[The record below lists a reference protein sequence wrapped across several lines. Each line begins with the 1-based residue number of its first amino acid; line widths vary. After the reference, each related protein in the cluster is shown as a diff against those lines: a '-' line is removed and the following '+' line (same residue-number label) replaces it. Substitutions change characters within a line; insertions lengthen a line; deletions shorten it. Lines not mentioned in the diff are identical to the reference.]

1 MADESRCYRRRMS
14 AAIDP
19 YDMLDIDHL
28 LSDDERA
35 VRDTAREWVRG
46 RILPEVEDWYEAGD
60 FPARE
65 LAKELGEMGF
75 LGMQLHGEGMLGLNA
90 VGYGLVEL
98 ELEAG
103 DSGLRSFVS
112 VQSALAMF
120 AILTYGS
127 DEQRAEWLGRMTSGD
142 AIGCFGLS
150 EPDSGSDPGSM
161 RTFARRDGDD
171 WVLSGTKMWITNG
184 SVSDVAIVWANTD
197 DGVRGF
203 VVPCDAPGFS
213 APDIHKKM
221 SLRASVTSELVM
233 DDVRLPAGAV
243 LPGVEGLKGP
253 LTCLNEARFGIVWG
267 VMGAARACFESA
279 LNYSKERVQ
288 FGKPIGAFQLTQK
301 KLADMALEIEKGT
314 LLAYHLGRMKDEG
327 RLRPEHVSIGKLNNT
342 REALKIARSS
352 RGILGANGITLE
364 YPIMR
369 HMTNLESVITY
380 EGTEEVHTLVIGGL
394 LTGHRAFV

>member
-1 MADESRCYRRRMS
+1 MSDVKPLDLLDLDALLTDE
-14 AAIDP
+14 
-19 YDMLDIDHL
+19 
-28 LSDDERA
+28 ERQI
-35 VRDTAREWVRG
+35 RDLAREWVRD
-46 RILPEVEDWYEAGD
+46 RILPEVEDWFERGE

-65 LAKELGEMGF
+65 LAKELGGQLGF
-75 LGMQLHGEGMLGLNA
+75 FGMQLDDGEGA
-90 VGYGLVEL
+90 TVGPVAYGLVEL

-120 AILTYGS
+120 AIHAFGS
-127 DEQRAEWLGRMTSGD
+127 DEQKAEWLPRMRSGE

-161 RTFARRDGDD
+161 RTAAKRDGDD
-171 WVLSGTKMWITNG
+171 WILSGTKMWITNG
-184 SVSDVAIVWANTD
+184 SVSDVAVVWANTD
-197 DGVRGF
+197 DGIRGF
-203 VVPCDAPGFS
+203 AVPCDLPGFS
-213 APDIHKKM
+213 APDIHKKL
-221 SLRASVTSELVM
+221 SLRASITSELVM
-233 DDVRLPAGAV
+233 DDVRVPADAM

-253 LTCLNEARFGIVWG
+253 LSCLNEARYGIVWG

-301 KLADMALEIEKGT
+301 KLADMALELNKGT
-314 LLAYHLGRMKDEG
+314 LLAHHLGRMKEQG
-327 RLRPEHVSIGKLNNT
+327 RLRPQHVSIGKLNNT
-342 REALKIARSS
+342 REAIRIARTA

-380 EGTEEVHTLVIGGL
+380 EGTEEIHTLVIGEA
-394 LTGHRAFV
+394 LTGLRAFT

>member
-1 MADESRCYRRRMS
+1 MT

-19 YDMLDIDHL
+19 LDLLDLDHL
-28 LSDDERA
+28 LTDDERA

-46 RILPEVEDWYEAGD
+46 RILPEVEDWYERGE

-65 LAKELGEMGF
+65 LAKELGAMGF
-75 LGMQLHGEGMLGLNA
+75 LGMQLHGDGMLGLNSVA
-90 VGYGLVEL
+90 YGLVEL

-120 AILTYGS
+120 AIQSFGS
-127 DEQRAEWLGRMTSGD
+127 DEQRAEWLPRMASGE

-161 RTFARRDGDD
+161 RTVARRDGDD
-171 WVLSGTKMWITNG
+171 WVLNGTKMWITNG
-184 SVSDVAIVWANTD
+184 SASDVAVVWAITD
-197 DGVRGF
+197 DGIRGF
-203 VVPCDAPGFS
+203 AVPCDAPGFS
-213 APDIHKKM
+213 APDIHKKL
-221 SLRASVTSELVM
+221 SLRASITSELVM
-233 DDVRLPAGAV
+233 DDVRLPADAI
-243 LPGVEGLKGP
+243 LPGVEGLTGP
-253 LTCLNEARFGIVWG
+253 LSCLNEARYGIVWG
-267 VMGAARACFESA
+267 VMGAARACFETA

-301 KLADMALEIEKGT
+301 KLTDMALELQKGT
-314 LLAYHLGRMKDEG
+314 LLAHHLGRMKDEG
-327 RLRPEHVSIGKLNNT
+327 RLRPEQVSVGKLNNT
-342 REALKIARSS
+342 REAIKIARTS

-369 HMTNLESVITY
+369 HMTNLESVLTY

>member
-1 MADESRCYRRRMS
+1 MS

-28 LSDDERA
+28 LTADERA

-46 RILPEVEDWYEAGD
+46 RILPEVEDWYERAE

-75 LGMQLHGEGMLGLNA
+75 LGMQLKTEGTLGLNA

-112 VQSALAMF
+112 VTSALAMF
-120 AILTYGS
+120 AIHAFGS
-127 DEQRAEWLGRMTSGD
+127 DEQQAQWLPRLTSGD

-171 WVLSGTKMWITNG
+171 WILSGTKMWITNG

-197 DGVRGF
+197 EGVRGF

-233 DDVRLPAGAV
+233 DDVRLPADAV

-253 LTCLNEARFGIVWG
+253 LSCLNEARFGIVWG
-267 VMGAARACFESA
+267 VMGAARACFQTA
-279 LNYSKERVQ
+279 LEYAKERVQ
-288 FGKPIGAFQLTQK
+288 FGKPIAAFQLTQK

-314 LLAYHLGRMKDEG
+314 LLAYHLGRMKDDG

-342 REALKIARSS
+342 REAIKVARTS

-394 LTGHRAFV
+394 LTGHRAFD

>member
-1 MADESRCYRRRMS
+1 
-14 AAIDP
+14 
-19 YDMLDIDHL
+19 
-28 LSDDERA
+28 
-35 VRDTAREWVRG
+35 
-46 RILPEVEDWYEAGD
+46 
-60 FPARE
+60 
-65 LAKELGEMGF
+65 MGF
-75 LGMQLHGEGMLGLNA
+75 LGMQLKGEGMLGLNA
-90 VGYGLVEL
+90 VAYGLVEL

-120 AILTYGS
+120 AILTFGS
-127 DEQRAEWLGRMTSGD
+127 DEQRAEWLPRMTSGD

-203 VVPCDAPGFS
+203 AVPCDSPGFS

-233 DDVRLPAGAV
+233 DDVRLPGGAM

-253 LTCLNEARFGIVWG
+253 LSCLNEARFGIVWG
-267 VMGAARACFESA
+267 VMGAARACFEAA

-301 KLADMALEIEKGT
+301 KLADMALEIEKGS

-342 REALKIARSS
+342 REAMEVARTS

>member
-1 MADESRCYRRRMS
+1 MRELKPLDL
-14 AAIDP
+14 
-19 YDMLDIDHL
+19 LDIDAL
-28 LSDDERA
+28 LTDEERQI
-35 VRDTAREWVRG
+35 RDLARDWVRG
-46 RILPEVEDWYEAGD
+46 RILPEVEEWYERGE

-65 LAKELGEMGF
+65 LAKELGELGF
-75 LGMQLHGEGMLGLNA
+75 FGMQLPGIGDLGSVA
-90 VGYGLVEL
+90 YGLVEL

-112 VQSALAMF
+112 VQSALAMY
-120 AILTYGS
+120 AIHAFGS
-127 DEQRAEWLGRMTSGD
+127 DEQKAAWLPRMASGD

-184 SVSDVAIVWANTD
+184 SCSDVAVVWAGTD
-197 DGVRGF
+197 DGIRGF
-203 VVPCDAPGFS
+203 VVPTESPGFS
-213 APDIHKKM
+213 APEIHKKL

-233 DDVRLPAGAV
+233 DDVRLPADAM

-253 LTCLNEARFGIVWG
+253 LSCLNEARYGIVWG
-267 VMGAARACFESA
+267 VMGAARSCFDTA
-279 LNYSKERVQ
+279 LTYAKERVQ
-288 FGKPIGAFQLTQK
+288 FDRPIGSFQLTQK
-301 KLADMALEIEKGT
+301 KLTDMALELNKGT
-314 LLAYHLGRMKDEG
+314 LLAYHLGRMKEEG

-342 REALKIARSS
+342 REAIAIARTC

-369 HMTNLESVITY
+369 HMTNLESVLTY
-380 EGTEEVHTLVIGGL
+380 EGTEEIHTLVIGQA
-394 LTGHRAFV
+394 LTGLRAFV

>member
-1 MADESRCYRRRMS
+1 MAVESRCYRRTMGTQ
-14 AAIDP
+14 IDP
-19 YDMLDIDHL
+19 HDLLDIDHL
-28 LSDDERA
+28 LTDDERA

-46 RILPEVEDWYEAGD
+46 RILPEVEDWYETGT

-65 LAKELGEMGF
+65 LAKELGAMGF

-90 VGYGLVEL
+90 VAYGLVEL

-112 VQSALAMF
+112 VTSALAMY
-120 AILTYGS
+120 AIQTFGS
-127 DEQRAEWLGRMTSGD
+127 DEQREEWLPRMRVGE

-161 RTFARRDGDD
+161 RTFAKRDGDD
-171 WVLSGTKMWITNG
+171 WVLNGTKMWITNG

-203 VVPCDAPGFS
+203 VVPCDVPGFT

-253 LTCLNEARFGIVWG
+253 LTCLNEARFGIIWG
-267 VMGAARACFESA
+267 VMGAARACFETA
-279 LNYSKERVQ
+279 LSYAKQREQ
-288 FGKPIGAFQLTQK
+288 FGKPIAAFQLTQK

-342 REALKIARSS
+342 REAIDVARTC

>member
-1 MADESRCYRRRMS
+1 MS
-14 AAIDP
+14 ASIDP
-19 YDMLDIDHL
+19 LDLLDLDHL
-28 LSDDERA
+28 LSDEERA
-35 VRDTAREWVRG
+35 VRDTAREWVQG
-46 RILPEVEDWYEAGD
+46 RILPEVEDWYERGE

-65 LAKELGEMGF
+65 LAKELGAMGF
-75 LGMQLHGEGMLGLNA
+75 LGMQLHGDGMLGLNSVA
-90 VGYGLVEL
+90 YGLVEL

-120 AILTYGS
+120 AIQSFGS
-127 DEQRAEWLGRMTSGD
+127 DEQRAEWLPRLASGE

-161 RTFARRDGDD
+161 RTVARRDGDD
-171 WVLSGTKMWITNG
+171 WVLNGTKMWITNG
-184 SVSDVAIVWANTD
+184 SASDVAIVWAVTD
-197 DGVRGF
+197 DGIRGF
-203 VVPCDAPGFS
+203 AVPCDAPGFS
-213 APDIHKKM
+213 APDIHKKL
-221 SLRASVTSELVM
+221 SLRASITSELVM
-233 DDVRLPAGAV
+233 DDVRLPADAI
-243 LPGVEGLKGP
+243 LPGVEGLTGP
-253 LTCLNEARFGIVWG
+253 LSCLNEARYGIIWG
-267 VMGAARACFESA
+267 VMGAARACFETA

-301 KLADMALEIEKGT
+301 KLTDMALELQKGT
-314 LLAYHLGRMKDEG
+314 LLAHHLGHMKDDG
-327 RLRPEHVSIGKLNNT
+327 RLRPEQVSIGKLNNT
-342 REALKIARSS
+342 REAIKIARTS

-369 HMTNLESVITY
+369 HMTNLESVLTY